1 MSHIKMTSITK
12 VYPNGVIANDNAH
25 FEMEK
30 GEIHAIAGEN
40 GAGKST
46 LMKILYGAEKA
57 QGEIYIDDVKQ
68 IIDSPKT
75 ANSLGIGMVYQ
86 HFMLINEFSV
96 WENIFFGKESTNFW
110 GKLKISEMK
119 QKANELCQRY
129 NMPLNIN
136 AKCGNLSVSECQK
149 VEILKVLA
157 RNAQTII
164 LDEPTAVLTPQETQ
178 ELFAQLRS
186 LKADGYSIII
196 ITHKLKEIKIL
207 CDRVTVMRQG
217 KTVGTYDVSQV
228 SETDISKLMVG
239 RDIEAS
245 KKTKPTVGD
254 TVLEVKNLSIE
265 ATENRKA
272 VNDVSFQAK
281 RGEILCFAGVVGNGQ
296 HEVINAI
303 TGLDNSYNGE
313 ILLDGQPIKNLKIAQ
328 VRKLGLSHI
337 PEDRLKTGTVADFSV
352 FENLIAVDFQS
363 HCKLGFIDFKTLK
376 EKCSSQIQDFGVK
389 GHLEDKLSSLSGGNM
404 QKVVIARELGLEPSL
419 LVADQPTRGVD
430 IGAIESI
437 HKRIIEL
444 RDSGKAVILVSA
456 DLSEV
461 FALADRIL
469 VFHNGEITAH
479 IKDVS
484 SVNEEVLGRYMLGV
498 EKMAK
503 EELA

>member
-30 GEIHAIAGEN
+30 SEIHAIAGEN

-96 WENIFFGKESTNFW
+96 WENIFFGKENTNFW

-239 RDIEAS
+239 RDIEVS

-303 TGLDNSYNGE
+303 TALDNSYNGE
-313 ILLDGQPIKNLKIAQ
+313 ILLAGQPIKNLKIAQ